1 MITEIIFRYVHF
13 LSILGLFAALVAEHL
28 MIAKTMTR
36 AEIRRV
42 STVDAIFGFSAL
54 LALVTG
60 LVLWFVV
67 GKPAEVY
74 TQNGVFHAKVMLF
87 VIVGL
92 ASIYPTLFFV
102 RNRKGSADEE
112 VTLPKPLIMVVRL
125 ELLLVALMPLLASM
139 MSRGIG
145 YFGG

>member
-1 MITEIIFRYVHF
+1 MTTEIIFRYVHF
-13 LSILGLFAALVAEHL
+13 LSILGIFASLVAEHL
-28 MIAKTMTR
+28 LIAKSMTR
-36 AEIRRV
+36 AQIRRV
-42 STVDAIFGFSAL
+42 STIDAIFGLSAL
-54 LALVTG
+54 LALISG
-60 LVLWFVV
+60 LLLWFVV

-74 TQNGVFHAKVMLF
+74 TQNGVFHAKIMLF

-102 RNRKGSADEE
+102 KNRKGDATQTID
-112 VTLPKPLIMVVRL
+112 LPKPLIMVVRL
-125 ELLLVALMPLLASM
+125 ELLIVALMPLLATM